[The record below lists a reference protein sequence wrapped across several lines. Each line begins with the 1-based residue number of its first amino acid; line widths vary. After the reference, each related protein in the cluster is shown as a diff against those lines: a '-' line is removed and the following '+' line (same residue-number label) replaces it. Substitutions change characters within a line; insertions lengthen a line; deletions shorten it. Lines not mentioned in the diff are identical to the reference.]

1 MYFFSTYFMCI
12 IVHRTCTCFFFPLI
26 YCLHVICNFSH
37 IVVLLW
43 FYSFQATR
51 LLKNCNLM
59 KILMFVW
66 WHFYF
71 PVNICFLVKY
81 EWNTSW
87 LYFDFFLT
95 CTYPLFSMDGIN
107 LHITLQT
114 TEHESKYELHN
125 HRHSS
130 IHSER
135 SVLNRAMDS
144 VVYLTLDTISHL
156 LIYYFSKLI
165 VLNNLCFFFPEK

>member
-1 MYFFSTYFMCI
+1 
-12 IVHRTCTCFFFPLI
+12 
-26 YCLHVICNFSH
+26 
-37 IVVLLW
+37 
-43 FYSFQATR
+43 
-51 LLKNCNLM
+51 
-59 KILMFVW
+59 
-66 WHFYF
+66 
-71 PVNICFLVKY
+71 
-81 EWNTSW
+81 
-87 LYFDFFLT
+87 
-95 CTYPLFSMDGIN
+95 MDGIN